1 MTSMFKMKDLTEVD
15 TIMGIKVKK
24 YSGAFSLYQSHYI
37 EKVLTRSEYLKLK
50 EVNTPFDSSIK

>member
-1 MTSMFKMKDLTEVD
+1 MFKMKDLTEVD

-24 YSGAFSLYQSHYI
+24 YSGGFSLYQSHYI
-37 EKVLTRSEYLKLK
+37 EKVLTKSEYLKLK